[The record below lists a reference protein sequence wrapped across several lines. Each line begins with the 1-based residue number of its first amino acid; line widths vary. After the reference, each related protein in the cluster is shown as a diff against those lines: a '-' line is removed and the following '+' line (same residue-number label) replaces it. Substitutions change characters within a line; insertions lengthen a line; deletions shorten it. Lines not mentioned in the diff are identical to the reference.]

1 MCDDNRNR
9 LFCLNS
15 QLQPCGEAFTQ
26 QPVQSSSIAWRAL
39 CRAAPCLCKSRR
51 PQHSAQRLW
60 ASDTSRAAGKR
71 CGSPTC
77 TLLLS
82 PTALDCVGLVWAL
95 PRRTAPC
102 SCTQCGGFKTS
113 NGFELP
119 KGQDQVLENEDMKN
133 IFFWNH
139 RPRWLVALCKRES
152 LSGSPLSYGGRTGME
167 MLRVQE

>member
-15 QLQPCGEAFTQ
+15 QLQPCGEAFMQ

-39 CRAAPCLCKSRR
+39 CRAAPYLCKSRH
-51 PQHSAQRLW
+51 PPHSAQRLW
-60 ASDTSRAAGKR
+60 ASNTSTAAGKR

-77 TLLLS
+77 TFLLS
-82 PTALDCVGLVWAL
+82 STALHCVGLVWAL

-119 KGQDQVLENEDMKN
+119 KGQNQVLENEEMKN
-133 IFFWNH
+133 IEYSFEIIGLGGWWPF
-139 RPRWLVALCKRES
+139 VREKAS
-152 LSGSPLSYGGRTGME
+152 QARSCLTEVG
-167 MLRVQE
+167 QAWKC

>member
-39 CRAAPCLCKSRR
+39 CRAAPCLCKSCR

-119 KGQDQVLENEDMKN
+119 KGQDQVLENEEMKN
-133 IFFWNH
+133 IEYSFEIIGRGGWWPF
-139 RPRWLVALCKRES
+139 VREKAS
-152 LSGSPLSYGGRTGME
+152 QACPCLTEVR
-167 MLRVQE
+167 QAWKC